1 MANAVIRRIEY
12 AKKNGARIAS
22 KGQNDTVIVRPLIV
36 QLDSESIKGH
46 ENTWVW
52 DMISILEDMFDKEN
66 ILGFSVHR
74 DETNVHIHVLFVPC
88 HEVKKA
94 NGKIKCTLSQTQFFK
109 NPRQLAGMHKHIRK
123 KLLDKGYNIQKENK
137 PIEEMLA
144 GYTDKH
150 GIFHQQGLTP
160 DQLKAITNRHKE
172 LNEKERE
179 IMLSKEELD
188 ILAKAMEDVQE
199 KAQATQEN
207 LENNMRIFEC
217 QQADFENEKANL
229 KTQMQAV
236 LEEKEKLDKIR
247 KSTNDM
253 LERVYSVSDI
263 CNKIIKAEHSLNQ
276 DFLDFLDNVGQRN
289 NIPLRQNVEKLFKQ
303 FDRERKERLKRAYE
317 KPTAP
322 ERPNARKRTMD
333 DVIAERIRQKEAE
346 KANNEFDF
354 F

>member
-160 DQLKAITNRHKE
+160 DQLKQITKRHNE
-172 LNEKERE
+172 LDEKERE
-179 IMLSKEELD
+179 IMLSKHELD
-188 ILAKAMEDVQE
+188 ILSQAMADVQE

-263 CNKIIKAEHSLNQ
+263 CNKIIEAEHSLNQ
-276 DFLDFLDNVGQRN
+276 DFLDFLDKLGRQT

-322 ERPNARKRTMD
+322 ERPNVRKRTMD

>member
-1 MANAVIRRIEY
+1 
-12 AKKNGARIAS
+12 
-22 KGQNDTVIVRPLIV
+22 
-36 QLDSESIKGH
+36 
-46 ENTWVW
+46 
-52 DMISILEDMFDKEN
+52 MFGKEN
-66 ILGFSVHR
+66 VLGFSIHK

-88 HEVKKA
+88 YEEKKT
-94 NGKIKCTLSQTQFFK
+94 NGKVKCTLSQTKFFR
-109 NPRQLAGMHKHIRK
+109 NPKQLAGMHKHIRK
-123 KLLDKGYNIQKENK
+123 ELLDNGYKIEKDNK
-137 PIEEMLA
+137 PIEQQLA
-144 GYTDKH
+144 GYYDKQ
-150 GIFHQQGLTP
+150 GVWHQQGLTP